1 MATWKNPIILDD
13 EAPRVGDAS
22 PVDAPT
28 IFDAPSAAPDE
39 RPVPQK
45 MSGAS
50 RFLLW
55 SAGGLV
61 SALLINAVW
70 AFRMLKRLMAQSAA
84 LPRAPAAI

>member
-39 RPVPQK
+39 RLAPQK
-45 MSGAS
+45 ISS
-50 RFLLW
+50 
-55 SAGGLV
+55 V
-61 SALLINAVW
+61 S
-70 AFRMLKRLMAQSAA
+70 
-84 LPRAPAAI
+84 